1 MAITLYFSKV
11 NINSHIFD
19 VYEDKKRLKEILK
32 KLYLNIKEDVS
43 YLKQNLNY
51 TENGETYTYDAE
63 FKFNF
68 INKLNDDTI
77 VGTVIKTSTL
87 FVNQVNEETG
97 NQKKIPV
104 KNSEVIEFYFDVY
117 KEIVTFYRTNRFGH
131 AEFTEAFQE
140 LVNKC
145 MSEESEQYHFEVALL
160 REGLNVEDIQKQ
172 LKEIGKL
179 ETLKIEIIPP
189 NPDDDLLDEIQENG
203 EEYIT
208 DIKEG
213 NVTHKSTIFTSKE
226 TRGLNIDA
234 KIIQEEFKKISK
246 IHSKLT
252 DEEAT
257 MKGYVTVEA
266 TNKSGRHYSTNKN
279 KAITDKMEEKPENFM
294 TFATMCKRK
303 IASVV
308 NSLK

>member
-1 MAITLYFSKV
+1 MSITLYFSKV

-19 VYEDKKRLKEILK
+19 VYEDKKKLKEILK

-43 YLKQNLNY
+43 YVKQNLNY
-51 TENGETYTYDAE
+51 AENGETYIYDAE
-63 FKFNF
+63 FKFNL
-68 INKLNDDTI
+68 INKLDDDTI

-87 FVNQVNEETG
+87 FVNQVNQETG
-97 NQKKIPV
+97 DRKKIPV
-104 KNSEVIEFYFDVY
+104 ENSEVIEFYFDVY
-117 KEIVTFYRTNRFGH
+117 KEIVTFHRTNRFGH

-172 LKEIGKL
+172 LKTIGNL

-213 NVTHKSTIFTSKE
+213 NVTHTSTIFTSKE

-257 MKGYVTVEA
+257 MNGYVTVEA
-266 TNKSGRHYSTNKN
+266 INKSGRLYSTNKN
-279 KAITDKMEEKPENFM
+279 KAITDKIEEKPQNFM
-294 TFATMCKRK
+294 TFATICKKK

>member
-1 MAITLYFSKV
+1 MSITLYFSKV

-19 VYEDKKRLKEILK
+19 VYEDKDRLKEILK
-32 KLYLNIKEDVS
+32 KLYLNIEEDVS
-43 YLKQNLNY
+43 YIKQNLNY
-51 TENGETYTYDAE
+51 VEHGNTYTYDAE
-63 FKFNF
+63 YKFNL
-68 INKLNDDTI
+68 IDKLNDNTI
-77 VGTVIKTSTL
+77 AGTVMKTSTL
-87 FVNQVNEETG
+87 FVNQVNKETG
-97 NQKKIPV
+97 DRKKIPV
-104 KNSEVIEFYFDVY
+104 ENSEVIEFYFDVY
-117 KEIVTFYRTNRFGH
+117 KEIVTFYKTNRFGH
-131 AEFTEAFQE
+131 VEFTEAFQE

-145 MSEESEQYHFEVALL
+145 MSKESEQYHFEVALL
-160 REGLNVEDIQKQ
+160 REGLNVEDIQTQ
-172 LKEIGKL
+172 LKAIGKL

-213 NVTHKSTIFTSKE
+213 NVTHTSTIFTSKE
-226 TRGLNIDA
+226 TKGLNIDA
-234 KIIQEEFKKISK
+234 KIIQDEFKKVSK

-266 TNKSGRHYSTNKN
+266 TNKSGRRYSTNNN
-279 KAITDKMEEKPENFM
+279 KAITDKIEEKPENFM
-294 TFATMCKRK
+294 KFATICKRK